1 MASYKVIEFF
11 LDLQDDSYA
20 YSPGDVFPR
29 NGVIVKKERYEELA
43 SDKNKLGKPL
53 IAAETTEKL
62 PFDPSDAEEPTE
74 EKKAAKKARKSTK
87 K

>member
-1 MASYKVIEFF
+1 MMYKVIEYFY
-11 LDLQDDSYA
+11 DLQDDNHIYN
-20 YSPGDVFPR
+20 PGDTFPR
-29 NGVIVKKERYEELA
+29 EGVIVKKERYEELA

-53 IAAETTEKL
+53 IVAEMPEKL

-74 EKKAAKKARKSTK
+74 DKKAAKKGKKSK

>member
-1 MASYKVIEFF
+1 MTYKVIEFF
-11 LDLQDDSYA
+11 LDLQDDNHE
-20 YSPGDVFPR
+20 YSPGDIFPR
-29 NGVIVKKERYEELA
+29 PGVMVKKERIAELA

-74 EKKAAKKARKSTK
+74 EKKAVKKARKSTK